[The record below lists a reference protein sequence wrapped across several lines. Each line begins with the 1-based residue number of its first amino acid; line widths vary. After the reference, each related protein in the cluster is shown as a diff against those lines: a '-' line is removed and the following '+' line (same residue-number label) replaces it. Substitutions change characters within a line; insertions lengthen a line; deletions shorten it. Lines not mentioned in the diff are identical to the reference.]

1 LSSAINTRIVMR
13 GTLAAA
19 LYSDAMLPLR
29 RHSPDW
35 PPPAAGEPVVRLR
48 DVHKTFD
55 AATAPVRALRGVD
68 LDVQPGEFVALAGA
82 SGSGKSTLLNVV
94 AGLDRHDDGHV
105 RVAGLDLE
113 RATAAQLA
121 RLRRTSV
128 AIVFQTF
135 RLLEQMTAVE
145 NVAFA
150 AQVAGAKARPAL
162 ERAHD
167 LLDQLGLLGH
177 ATDFPAT
184 MSGGERQRLAIARAL
199 AAEPRLLLAD
209 EPTGALDS
217 AGAAEIVDLLRQL
230 HREGQAI
237 LLVTHDAAVAAA
249 ADRTVL
255 LRDGRIAAPEP
266 A

>member
-1 LSSAINTRIVMR
+1 MIRRR
-13 GTLAAA
+13 GTSAT
-19 LYSDAMLPLR
+19 
-29 RHSPDW
+29 W
-35 PPPAAGEPVVRLR
+35 PEPAAGEPVARLR

-55 AATAPVRALRGVD
+55 AATAPVRALRGVE
-68 LDVQPGEFVALAGA
+68 LEIAAGEFVALTGA
-82 SGSGKSTLLNVV
+82 SGSGKSTLLNVL
-94 AGLDRHDDGHV
+94 AGLSRHDDGHV

-113 RATAAQLA
+113 RASAAQLA
-121 RLRRTSV
+121 RLRRQHV

-135 RLLEQMTAVE
+135 RLLEQMTAEE

-150 AQVAGAKARPAL
+150 ARVSGARAHPAR

-177 ATDFPAT
+177 AGDYPAT
-184 MSGGERQRLAIARAL
+184 LSGGERQRLAIARAL
-199 AAEPRLLLAD
+199 AARPTLLLAD

-230 HREGQAI
+230 HREGQTI
-237 LLVTHDAAVAAA
+237 LLVTHDPAVAAA
-249 ADRTVL
+249 AGRTVL
-255 LRDGRIAAPEP
+255 LRDGRIAAREP